1 VSATSLPK
9 HDRLARDLEA
19 LYELVRAQG
28 REIDTLKQTL
38 ANLKPNG
45 NRQRRTPSGN

>member
-1 VSATSLPK
+1 MSATSLPK

-28 REIDTLKQTL
+28 REIDALKQAL
-38 ANLKPNG
+38 ANKPQHG
-45 NRQRRTPSGN
+45 NRQRRTPSSN

>member
-38 ANLKPNG
+38 ANLKSNAKHKHERKP
-45 NRQRRTPSGN
+45 

>member
-1 VSATSLPK
+1 MSATSLPK
-9 HDRLARDLEA
+9 HDRLQRDLEA

-28 REIDTLKQTL
+28 REIDALKQAL
-38 ANLKPNG
+38 ANKHPNG